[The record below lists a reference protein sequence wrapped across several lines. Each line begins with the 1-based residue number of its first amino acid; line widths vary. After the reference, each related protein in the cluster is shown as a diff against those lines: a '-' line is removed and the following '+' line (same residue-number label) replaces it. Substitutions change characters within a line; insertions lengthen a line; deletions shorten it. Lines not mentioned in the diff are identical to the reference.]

1 MRQGRQRLRVVALHL
16 LEELSFFPAD
26 MVVQP
31 HPDLAHEFRV
41 ARRRLRFALAPLR
54 QTPQGGVF
62 IKQPV
67 PQFRRMDQREQQPLF
82 VIKVC
87 PDLRPPSVHELGD
100 RTDAIRTIQIRGLPQ
115 APSLDKPAHVLAR
128 QGLERGMTLQG
139 RSQRNRLLEAV
150 VRHRVIVF
158 NMGAS
163 LNILGRTPDH
173 GFDEPLGL
181 LTDCHRRIEK
191 FLELLQRI
199 AREYDDKPLD
209 AQAVDAVRTAKR
221 YFAHA
226 APKHTA
232 DEEESLFP
240 RLRAAAQTQGKEC
253 TAIARLEGEHEQADR
268 LHAQVDG
275 LLEAWL
281 RDGSLPA
288 ERSTEL
294 GSILATLRELY
305 REHIHVEEAEV
316 FPLAGSLLSPSDLS
330 AVGSEMRARRGL
342 PAQE

>member
-1 MRQGRQRLRVVALHL
+1 M
-16 LEELSFFPAD
+16 
-26 MVVQP
+26 
-31 HPDLAHEFRV
+31 
-41 ARRRLRFALAPLR
+41 
-54 QTPQGGVF
+54 
-62 IKQPV
+62 
-67 PQFRRMDQREQQPLF
+67 
-82 VIKVC
+82 
-87 PDLRPPSVHELGD
+87 LG
-100 RTDAIRTIQIRGLPQ
+100 
-115 APSLDKPAHVLAR
+115 
-128 QGLERGMTLQG
+128 
-139 RSQRNRLLEAV
+139 AV
-150 VRHRVIVF
+150 VHHRVIVF
-158 NMGAS
+158 SMCAS

-191 FLELLQRI
+191 FLELLQRAVRAH
-199 AREYDDKPLD
+199 ARAPLD
-209 AQAVDAVRTAKR
+209 TPTAEAIRNAQR
-221 YFAHA
+221 YFAKA

-240 RLRAAAQTQGKEC
+240 RLRTVAATRGKDC

-294 GSILATLRELY
+294 GSILAILRELY

-342 PAQE
+342 ATQE

>member
-1 MRQGRQRLRVVALHL
+1 
-16 LEELSFFPAD
+16 
-26 MVVQP
+26 
-31 HPDLAHEFRV
+31 
-41 ARRRLRFALAPLR
+41 
-54 QTPQGGVF
+54 
-62 IKQPV
+62 
-67 PQFRRMDQREQQPLF
+67 
-82 VIKVC
+82 
-87 PDLRPPSVHELGD
+87 VH
-100 RTDAIRTIQIRGLPQ
+100 
-115 APSLDKPAHVLAR
+115 
-128 QGLERGMTLQG
+128 
-139 RSQRNRLLEAV
+139 
-150 VRHRVIVF
+150 HRVIVF
-158 NMGAS
+158 NMCAS

-191 FLELLQRI
+191 FLELLQRAVREH
-199 AREYDDKPLD
+199 ARAPLD
-209 AQAVDAVRTAKR
+209 TPTAEAIRNAQR
-221 YFAHA
+221 YFAKA

-240 RLRAAAQTQGKEC
+240 RLRAAAATQGKDC
-253 TAIARLEGEHEQADR
+253 KAIARLEGDHEQADR

-275 LLEAWL
+275 LLEVWL

-288 ERSTEL
+288 ERFTEL
-294 GSILATLRELY
+294 GSVLATLRELY